1 MKNHRINFTLIA
13 FIGLL
18 GFGVG
23 SYFSIVEHNAYA
35 ASKKTYK
42 VLNLIPGPSK
52 AVEAE
57 KILNDLSS
65 EGWDLETSDMGIV
78 IVSK

>member
-13 FIGLL
+13 FIGL

-23 SYFSIVEHNAYA
+23 SYFSIVDHNAYA
-35 ASKKTYK
+35 GSKKTYK
-42 VLNLIPGPSK
+42 VLKLRRED
-52 AVEAE
+52 AVGVE
-57 KILNDLSS
+57 KILNELSS

-78 IVSK
+78 IMSK